1 MAMMKGDEALPKLRS
16 AVLLPSSQKAVV
28 SLVRPP
34 PSCATKEGNED
45 GTPSA
50 EDKTTNEVNGDTPTT
65 IPEMRWGMNE
75 DGAPSTEDETKG
87 DTSTTPPEMRR
98 ERNDDGAPL
107 TEDETK
113 GDTPTTSPGMRR
125 ERNEDGAPSTGFP
138 KERDSDV
145 ATRHRY
151 QTLPPYPPLEREGRG
166 TKAYRHRPDC
176 QRRWTA
182 MWHTRHR

>member
-1 MAMMKGDEALPKLRS
+1 MAMMKGDEALPKLPS

-28 SLVRPP
+28 SLVLPP

-113 GDTPTTSPGMRR
+113 GDTPTT
-125 ERNEDGAPSTGFP
+125 PS
-138 KERDSDV
+138 
-145 ATRHRY
+145 
-151 QTLPPYPPLEREGRG
+151 
-166 TKAYRHRPDC
+166 
-176 QRRWTA
+176 
-182 MWHTRHR
+182 